1 MESMIIRDMT
11 LADLN
16 EVYSIEKE
24 SFSTPWSMT
33 SFKHELT
40 EEDAIL
46 KVAVINKK
54 VAGYI
59 CIRTIADIAH
69 ILNLAVTPALRRQN
83 IAGILLKDALEE
95 LWHTQKNVDLI
106 TLEVRESSP
115 AVRFYEK
122 HGFKAIGRRK
132 HYYHKPLED
141 AILMG
146 LEMELMR

>member
-1 MESMIIRDMT
+1 MIIRDMDF
-11 LADLN
+11 ADLN
-16 EVYSIEKE
+16 EVHGIEQE
-24 SFSTPWSMT
+24 SFATPWSMA
-33 SFKHELT
+33 SFEYELM

-46 KVAVINKK
+46 KVAVINGR

-59 CIRTIADIAH
+59 CLRTIADITH
-69 ILNLAVTPALRRQN
+69 ILNLAVTPELRRQN
-83 IAGILLKDALEE
+83 IASILLNSALDE
-95 LWHTQKNVDLI
+95 LRHTQEDADFI

-115 AVRFYEK
+115 AVRLYEK

-146 LEMELMR
+146 LEMGELQ